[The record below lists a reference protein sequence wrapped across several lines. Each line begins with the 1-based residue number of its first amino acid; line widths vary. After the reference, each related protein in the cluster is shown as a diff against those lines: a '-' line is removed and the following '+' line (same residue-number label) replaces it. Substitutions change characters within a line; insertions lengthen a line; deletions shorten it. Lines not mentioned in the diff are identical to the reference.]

1 MTSKSSDQLTRFSMM
16 RGDLWTWNTL
26 SLLGVRYFDRI
37 ATCKEHAVNIIRFE
51 SDYAFMMDF
60 VSIAE
65 YFCGRAN
72 VTRKRLYC
80 GA

>member
-1 MTSKSSDQLTRFSMM
+1 MTSKGRDQMTRFSMM

-51 SDYAFMMDF
+51 SDYKSDCK
-60 VSIAE
+60 VI
-65 YFCGRAN
+65 
-72 VTRKRLYC
+72 TK
-80 GA
+80 